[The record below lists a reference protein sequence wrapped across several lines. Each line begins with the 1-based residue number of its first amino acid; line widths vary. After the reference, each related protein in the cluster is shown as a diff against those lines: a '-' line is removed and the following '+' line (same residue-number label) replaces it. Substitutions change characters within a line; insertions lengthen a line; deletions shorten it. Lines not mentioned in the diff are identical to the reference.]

1 MLLLLLLLLLLL
13 IFLIFLI
20 ILCFLALA
28 VHLLLQVVPQ
38 YLNMPEFLTD
48 WQVQS
53 PGAGQ
58 ETPLSWQLVQT
69 VFSLLQ
75 NTSEQEAGG
84 EPGSRVRAGLGLSL
98 QPPSLRV
105 DRLDVGLARWGTVAE
120 YREGE
125 EGQGGLVWS
134 STGPASTV
142 VEQGEGEGEGCLW
155 CHCVNGSWRGDSA
168 WVWDTWVTSLLAVSC
183 IGIIATL
190 AVLVFLLTQCSQV
203 TSFSFSFSFSYYYS
217 YKLSFYS
224 FFFAFS
230 FSISFFA
237 GSRG

>member
-183 IGIIATL
+183 VGIIATL

-203 TSFSFSFSFSYYYS
+203 ISFSFSFSYYFS
-217 YKLSFYS
+217 Y
-224 FFFAFS
+224 
-230 FSISFFA
+230 
-237 GSRG
+237 